1 MKSMSAVSQPP
12 IKILFSIDRL
22 VRGGTELQLTGLI
35 DHLDRDRYTPYLLTI
50 RPTDPALIP
59 ENCQHLDLHV
69 PKLFSV
75 SGLRSLWFLVRFLR
89 EENIQIVQTFFQ
101 DSTVFAGLA
110 SRIAGTPARIAC
122 FRDLA
127 FWNDSRQT
135 RLLRWIYP
143 LMNGYL
149 ANADVVLNHFS
160 DTFGIDVNRACV
172 IRNGVDATKLGFQEH
187 IGATTDIGIVGN
199 MTRAVKRT
207 DLFIRAAGIVHK
219 EYPDI
224 RWHILGDGH
233 LRPELEKLAKELGI
247 SDRVIFAGRIE
258 DVSGYLSRLQVGVIC
273 SDSEGLSNAL
283 LEYMF
288 SGVAAV
294 ATEVGGN
301 TELVEHGVTGLNVPP
316 GNPQALAD
324 ALIRLIE
331 QPELREKLARAARSR
346 VERIYSW
353 DSCLAE
359 HGRVY
364 SNLLQSQKMGL
375 PA

>member
-1 MKSMSAVSQPP
+1 MKSLSAVSQPP
-12 IKILFSIDRL
+12 IRILFCIDKL

-35 DHLDRDRYTPYLLTI
+35 DHLDRNRYTPYLLTI

-59 ENCQHLDLHV
+59 EDCQHLDLDV

-75 SGLRSLWFLVRFLR
+75 SGLRSLWLLVRFLR
-89 EENIQIVQTFFQ
+89 RENVQIVQTFFQ

-110 SRIAGTPARIAC
+110 SRLAGTPARIAC

-127 FWNDSRQT
+127 FWNNSRQT

-149 ANADVVLNHFS
+149 ANAEVVLNHFA
-160 DTFGIDVNRACV
+160 DTFRIDVNRAWV
-172 IRNGVDATKLGFQEH
+172 IRNGFDATKQEYQEH
-187 IGATTDIGIVGN
+187 TGETTDIGIVGN
-199 MTRAVKRT
+199 MTRTVKRT
-207 DLFIRAAGIVHK
+207 DLFIRAAGIVHQQ
-219 EYPDI
+219 YPDVH
-224 RWHILGDGH
+224 WHILGDGH
-233 LRPELEKLAKELGI
+233 LRPELERLAKELGI
-247 SDRVIFAGRIE
+247 SDRVIFTGRIE
-258 DVSGYLSRLQVGVIC
+258 DVSGYLARLQVGVIC

-288 SGVAAV
+288 RGVAAV

-301 TELVEHGVTGLNVPP
+301 TELVEHGVTGLSVPP
-316 GNPQALAD
+316 DNPQALAD

-331 QPELREKLARAARSR
+331 QPEHRQKLARSARSQ
-346 VERIYSW
+346 VEKTYSW
-353 DSCLAE
+353 DQCLAE

-364 SNLLQSQKMGL
+364 DSLLQSKKREL